1 MDCSLVGSTADF
13 EMRRILIAGQQQSGS
28 TLLFNAIRH
37 ALELSGHKVAVGEFS
52 AWGQAEPGSIELYKT
67 HPFDAEASEADIVFT
82 TLRDPRDCMVSHITR
97 QKLAGHGV
105 GPWTPFLYGA
115 SNLLN
120 YKGWEQRSDYEF
132 RYELYK
138 EDPVGSLRR
147 VCRIIGCEGLEKEA
161 ARYVAND
168 LVTQSLPQTDDPDNP
183 VYRRTLLSRSH
194 LSGGGKMRKFE
205 SFFDA
210 TELARLNFCFMRF
223 LRDKQYLR
231 ELGYGSDD
239 QINPELSSYY
249 GLYAHSVV
257 MHYYASDRYAEDVLR
272 AAFARLAH
280 DFQPFGEMDD
290 HHRRLVGRSIWDAI
304 SPLRLVA
311 E

>member
-1 MDCSLVGSTADF
+1 MRKILV
-13 EMRRILIAGQQQSGS
+13 AGQQQSGS

-37 ALELSGHKVAVGEFS
+37 ALELSGHKVVVGEFS
-52 AWGQAEPGSIELYKT
+52 GWGQAEPGSIELYKT
-67 HPFDAEASEADIVFT
+67 HPFDAEASKADIVFT

-105 GPWTPFLYGA
+105 DLWTPFLYGA

-120 YKGWEQRSDYEF
+120 YKGWEKRSDFEF

-138 EDPVGSLRR
+138 EDPVASLRR
-147 VCRIIGCEGLEKEA
+147 VCRIVGCEGLEEEA

-168 LVTQSLPQTDDPDNP
+168 LVAQALPLTDDPNDP
-183 VYRRTLLSRSH
+183 TYRKTLLTSSH
-194 LSGGGKMRKFE
+194 ISGGGKMRKFE
-205 SFFDA
+205 SFFER
-210 TELARLNFCFMRF
+210 THLARINFCFMRF

-231 ELGYGSDD
+231 EFGYNSDD
-239 QINPELSSYY
+239 QINPELTSYY
-249 GLYAHSVV
+249 ELYAHSVV
-257 MHYYASDRYAEDVLR
+257 MHYYSSDRCSEDILR
-272 AAFARLAH
+272 AAFARLAV

-290 HHRRLVGRSIWDAI
+290 HYRRLVGRSIWDAG

-311 E
+311 GE